1 MQSTNAI
8 TPVAILLILIVGCTV
23 LASLAYLYR
32 QNRRL
37 KALLQAQPQ
46 AASAL
51 AETVPSP
58 AVAEA
63 SPAVSAPADSPLVSE
78 SPPPLPVAP
87 PVVAESEHTPPIL
100 SVCGLAGG
108 SARSTTAVELARGLS
123 EEGLSVLLVDASP
136 FHTAALLL
144 GLPGPEPETVQ
155 NINASLRYVWLRQ
168 PTLARLRQLSLAEN
182 PQQVILNLPLEHSEQ
197 NTALL
202 SASQAL
208 LLTLPLRPRVL
219 KQLARHVQYLHGVL
233 SAHLPEWFAVLP
245 VRYQAD
251 NPLQAKLLETLRAEY
266 PQLILPMAVPET
278 PAVHQA
284 LLSQPADLQPYQA
297 AYQAMITR
305 LKDSRLAR
313 L

>member
-37 KALLQAQPQ
+37 KAMLQAQPE
-46 AASAL
+46 ASSAL
-51 AETVPSP
+51 AQTAPVS
-58 AVAEA
+58 AVAE
-63 SPAVSAPADSPLVSE
+63 VSSAAPAPPETPVMAE
-78 SPPPLPVAP
+78 VPPPLPAAP
-87 PVVAESEHTPPIL
+87 ARSEEPEHTPPVF

-108 SARSTTAVELARGLS
+108 SARSTTAVELARGVS
-123 EEGLSVLLVDASP
+123 QDGTSVLLVDASP

-144 GLPGPEPETVQ
+144 GVPGPEPDTVQ
-155 NINASLRYVWLRQ
+155 VLSPALRYVWLRQ
-168 PTLARLRQLSLAEN
+168 PTLARLRQISLAEN
-182 PQQVILNLPLEHSEQ
+182 PQQVILNLPLEHNEQ

-202 SASQAL
+202 SASQGL
-208 LLTLPLRPRVL
+208 LLTLPLRPQML
-219 KQLARHVQYLHGVL
+219 SQLARHVQYLHRVL
-233 SAHLPEWFAVLP
+233 SAHLPGWFAVLP

-251 NPLQAKLLETLRAEY
+251 NPLQIQLLQTLRAEY
-266 PQLILPMAVPET
+266 PQLILPMAVPEA
-278 PAVHQA
+278 PALHQA

-297 AYQAMITR
+297 AYQALIKTI
-305 LKDSRLAR
+305 KESQLAR